1 MTEIQGTCHDRL
13 APVRAAFEANFS
25 DRGEVGASVC
35 VTIDGETVVDLW
47 GGHAD
52 EARSRPWERDTI
64 VNVYSTTKTMSFLCV
79 LMLADREQLDLHAP
93 VATYWP
99 EFAANGKEA
108 VEVRHLM
115 SHSAGLSGWD
125 TPPAPTDL
133 ADRRRMAA
141 LLAEQA
147 PWWEPGTASGYHA
160 ITQGFLLGELVERV
174 DGRSLGTFFR
184 EEIAEP
190 LGADFHIGM
199 DPVHDDRMGELIPP
213 TDALGEGDVAPDSL
227 AARSVARPRLTG
239 LEPRESW
246 WRRAE
251 IPAAG
256 GIGNARSVARIH
268 SATACGGSVDGVR
281 LLSEAGVDRIF
292 EEQTYGTDLVLGV
305 PMRIGMGFGLPA
317 PEVPIGPNPRTCFW
331 GGWGGSMI
339 VADVDARVS
348 FAYVM
353 NRMEASLTGD
363 SRGAA
368 LLLSTWEA
376 LATA

>member
-1 MTEIQGTCHDRL
+1 MTEIHGTCDDRL
-13 APVRAAFEANFS
+13 APVRAAFETNFAS
-25 DRGEVGASVC
+25 RDEVGASVC
-35 VTIDGETVVDLW
+35 VTIDGEAVVDLW

-52 EARSRPWERDTI
+52 EARTRPWDRDTI

-79 LMLADREQLDLHAP
+79 LMLADRGELDLHAP

-99 EFAANGKEA
+99 EFAAAGKEG

-141 LLAEQA
+141 LLADQA

-160 ITQGFLLGELVERV
+160 VTQGFLLGEVVERV
-174 DGRSLGTFFR
+174 DGRSLGTFVR

-190 LGADFHIGM
+190 LGADFHIGL
-199 DPVHDDRMGELIPP
+199 DPTHDDRVGELIPP
-213 TDALGEGDVAPDSL
+213 TAALGEGAVDPGSL
-227 AARSVARPRLTG
+227 AARSVGRPRLTA

-268 SATACGGSVDGVR
+268 AATACGGSVDGVT
-281 LLSEAGVDRIF
+281 LMSPAGVERIF
-292 EEQTYGTDLVLGV
+292 EEQTDGTDLVLGV
-305 PMRIGMGFGLPA
+305 PMRYGMGFGLPS
-317 PEVPIGPNPRTCFW
+317 PEVPISPHQRSCFW
-331 GGWGGSMI
+331 GGWGGSMV

-376 LATA
+376 LAAG